1 MLREGLATALGTMF
15 LSHVV
20 ISFLRI
26 VLVLLIVIVAL
37 TAIIAHPWPIAS
49 SSYNRAHNENECFS
63 MRIVCVSSNLL
74 GSIIML
80 KLPVHPP
87 LGFGAR
93 RLP

>member
-37 TAIIAHPWPIAS
+37 TAIIAHPCPIALQQLQS
-49 SSYNRAHNENECFS
+49 RSQ
-63 MRIVCVSSNLL
+63 
-74 GSIIML
+74 
-80 KLPVHPP
+80 
-87 LGFGAR
+87 
-93 RLP
+93 